1 VKIEAMKN
9 SLKAEREKA
18 LQELLEGM
26 QKDGVEI
33 HSDEEAQA
41 YLNFAAKQRGL
52 PAKSVHAVA
61 IGDDILAR
69 KEYAENVRI
78 LREEWIHIQQQ
89 RRGLASNRIVEAEI
103 EAREMMIRNR
113 RKWAIT
119 NEEVREMIRE
129 IRLMRER
136 GRY

>member
-1 VKIEAMKN
+1 MKN
-9 SLKAEREKA
+9 SSEVNREKA
-18 LQELLEGM
+18 LRELLEEMRKG
-26 QKDGVEI
+26 DVEI
-33 HSDEEAQA
+33 HSDKEAQA
-41 YLNFAAKQRGL
+41 YLDFAAKQRDL
-52 PAKSVHAVA
+52 SVKSVHAVA

-103 EAREMMIRNR
+103 KAREMMIHNR

-119 NEEVREMIRE
+119 NEELREMIRE
-129 IRLMRER
+129 IRQMRER

>member
-1 VKIEAMKN
+1 MKN
-9 SLKAEREKA
+9 SSEVNREKA
-18 LQELLEGM
+18 LRELLEEMRKG
-26 QKDGVEI
+26 DVEI
-33 HSDEEAQA
+33 HSDKEAQA
-41 YLNFAAKQRGL
+41 YLDFAAKQRGL
-52 PAKSVHAVA
+52 SVKSVHAVA

>member
-1 VKIEAMKN
+1 MTLSN
-9 SLKAEREKA
+9 PT
-18 LQELLEGM
+18 
-26 QKDGVEI
+26 KDGVEI

-61 IGDDILAR
+61 IGDDILIR
-69 KEYAENVRI
+69 KAYAENVRV

-103 EAREMMIRNR
+103 EAREIMIRNR

-129 IRLMRER
+129 IRQMSER